1 MRKST
6 TALFNQRLL
15 RLTQLINSLVQASLC
30 WAFCLNLVATVR
42 HLEAGLLGLVAS
54 LPHFAKVAASAKME
68 GSIHYHQILKKRNDL
83 HVGIDDIVISNVTVD
98 KVLALHRTPSY
109 ASVASMRPIIIA
121 AICAHH
127 RWVSQIHGE
136 LTLYLVKRCRVII
149 VVGSSLYLVDV
160 LKMMLFPTG

>member
-1 MRKST
+1 
-6 TALFNQRLL
+6 
-15 RLTQLINSLVQASLC
+15 
-30 WAFCLNLVATVR
+30 
-42 HLEAGLLGLVAS
+42 
-54 LPHFAKVAASAKME
+54 ME
-68 GSIHYHQILKKRNDL
+68 GSIHYHQILKERNDL